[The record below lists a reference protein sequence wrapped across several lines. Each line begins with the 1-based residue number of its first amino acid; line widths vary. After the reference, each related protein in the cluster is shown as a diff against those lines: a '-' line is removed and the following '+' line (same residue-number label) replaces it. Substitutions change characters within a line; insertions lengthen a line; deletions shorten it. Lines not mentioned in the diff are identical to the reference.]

1 METISAFEDKDC
13 PVLSHTSRVRSIAFP
28 LSDAWETTGCNG
40 DITETI
46 RASKSSML
54 PVFIKDFK

>member
-1 METISAFEDKDC
+1 METISALEDKGW
-13 PVLSHTSRVRSIAFP
+13 PALSHTSRVRSIVLP

-46 RASKSSML
+46 RANNISML
-54 PVFIKDFK
+54 PAFMKDFK